1 MDSGRA
7 VPDRTGHEN
16 VNPVIF
22 PLEAP
27 SGRRV

>member
-1 MDSGRA
+1 